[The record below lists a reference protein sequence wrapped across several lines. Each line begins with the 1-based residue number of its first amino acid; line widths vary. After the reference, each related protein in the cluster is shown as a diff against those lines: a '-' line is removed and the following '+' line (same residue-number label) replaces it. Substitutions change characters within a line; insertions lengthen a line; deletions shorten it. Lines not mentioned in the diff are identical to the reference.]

1 MCGGKGTPPNCKLCC
16 KLYLS
21 LSHGNLPWLPITYGR
36 KAMLLSE
43 TCRVHLLST
52 FSCPPHPLPSWITC
66 NTSDMLCFLLST
78 WVHICSSILTGKFF
92 SCLSLWGCRQLHCWS
107 PPVANRPFYHSMWAA
122 SCLLLGDWIHGKIR
136 ESWEDKPI
144 TFLLSVWIDFLG

>member
-21 LSHGNLPWLPITYGR
+21 LSHGNLPWLPIAYGR

-43 TCRVHLLST
+43 TCRVHLLSP

-66 NTSDMLCFLLST
+66 NTSDTLCFLLST

-107 PPVANRPFYHSMWAA
+107 P
-122 SCLLLGDWIHGKIR
+122 LLLTGHSTILCGQLAVCCWVIEYMVRSASPEKIN
-136 ESWEDKPI
+136 PLPFFFQCGLI
-144 TFLLSVWIDFLG
+144 F